1 VWAAECGQD
10 CIAAW
15 HAVRFHCCG
24 RDRSASWRMFV
35 AQRAALSLTI
45 SPRRSQETHGV
56 KDGGF
61 QVSSSSQAIGVVIGV
76 G

>member
-1 VWAAECGQD
+1 
-10 CIAAW
+10 
-15 HAVRFHCCG
+15 
-24 RDRSASWRMFV
+24 MFV